1 MPGFW
6 RKCRITFRWF
16 RIAVW
21 LAVLAALAALL
32 WLNRV
37 GLPDFLKNRLV
48 ATLHERGV
56 DLEFSRM
63 RLNLVHGIVAD
74 NVRLGRAGTDG
85 RPDFSARQVQLR
97 LDFRAL
103 LARRL
108 QLDGLVLRD
117 GKFTLPL
124 PPAGRLALTN
134 LQAELRFATNDT
146 WTLDH
151 FSGDLNGVRLRLVG
165 EVAHAPEI
173 RDWKVFSAP
182 APADAGQG
190 AAATPLQKFSD
201 ALAAVKFGGPP
212 QLTVTFTGD
221 ARELESFALRGELAL
236 TNTAAYGVAVDRLR
250 THFMYFHHVW
260 RLPDLELAQART
272 RLRLAGE
279 VDTATKDFHGRL
291 GGALDAASVRPFL
304 KTTNAAH
311 GFGCLAFHE
320 PVALALAAAGNL
332 ADFHR
337 LTVTGRV
344 ALTNF
349 AVRGQTVDRLTA
361 GVAYS
366 NLTAEFSQPQLSRAG
381 GAQIFSAEQVL
392 LDLAGEKL
400 FIAHGAGHVAPM
412 VVGRAI
418 GPKTALAME
427 PYQFPAVPEV
437 RVSGWIPLRQKDDNV
452 VTDDAD
458 LQVDLV
464 GTHPFRWRKFATP
477 AITGTI
483 RWWKNYLFI
492 TNAVSECYGGEARGW
507 GKFDLLTPGAGTDFS
522 FFMTGTNVDL
532 HRMGLALWSPTNSL
546 EGALAGEITLTRAN
560 SDDWRTWNGFGALK
574 LRNGLLWNVPI
585 FGLISPVLN
594 TVAPG
599 LGNNRATEAAGNFTM
614 TNGVVFTDS
623 LKIHT
628 ALAQMDYVGTVD
640 LDENVNARV
649 TAQLMHSTPLLGP
662 VVSTVLWPVSK
673 IFECKVTGTLD
684 RPKPVPVY
692 FPKFLLAPLHPIQSL
707 EQLLPDPDKPKG

>member
-21 LAVLAALAALL
+21 LVVLAALAALL
-32 WLNRV
+32 WLNGV
-37 GLPDFLKNRLV
+37 GLPGFLKTRLV

-56 DLEFSRM
+56 ELEFSRM
-63 RLNLVHGIVAD
+63 RLSLVRGVVAD
-74 NVRLGRAGTDG
+74 SVRIGQGKTDS

-97 LDFRAL
+97 LNFPAL
-103 LARRL
+103 LERRL
-108 QLDGLVLRD
+108 QVDGLGLRD

-124 PPAGRLALTN
+124 SPTNQLALTN

-146 WTLDH
+146 WTLDR
-151 FSGDLNGVRLRLVG
+151 FSGDLNGVRILLSG

-173 RDWKVFSAP
+173 RNWKIFSRP
-182 APADAGQG
+182 
-190 AAATPLQKFSD
+190 AAAGSQGTTTAPLKDFSD
-201 ALAAVKFGGPP
+201 TLTSVKFGGPP
-212 QLTVTFTGD
+212 QLSVTFTGD
-221 ARELESFALRGELAL
+221 ARDVDSFRLRGELAL
-236 TNTAAYGVAVDRLR
+236 TNTVARGMAVDRLR
-250 THFMYFHHVW
+250 THFLYFKHVW
-260 RLPDLELAQART
+260 QLPDLELTQGRT

-279 VDTATKDFHGRL
+279 ADTTTKDFRCRL
-291 GGALDAASVRPFL
+291 NGALDAASVRPFL
-304 KTTNAAH
+304 TTSNAAG
-311 GFGCLAFHE
+311 GFNLLTFHKPLTLDLDADGNLRDFTRLAVTGH
-320 PVALALAAAGNL
+320 VALSDCAI
-332 ADFHR
+332 
-337 LTVTGRV
+337 
-344 ALTNF
+344 
-349 AVRGQTVDRLTA
+349 RGQTVDRLTT
-361 GVAYS
+361 GVTYS
-366 NLTAEFSQPQLSRAG
+366 NLTAEFFHPQLSRAG
-381 GAQIFSAEQVL
+381 GAQIFSAEKVL
-392 LDLAGEKL
+392 LDIAGEKL
-400 FIAHGAGHVAPM
+400 FIAHGAGHVEPM

-418 GPKTALAME
+418 GPKTAMAME
-427 PYQFPAVPEV
+427 PYQFPAVPET

-452 VTDDAD
+452 VTDEAD
-458 LQVDLV
+458 LRVDLV

-492 TNAVSECYGGEARGW
+492 TNAVTECYGGEARGW
-507 GKFDLLTPGAGTDFS
+507 GKFDLLTPGAGTDFN
-522 FFMTGTNVDL
+522 FFINGTNVDL

-546 EGALAGEITLTRAN
+546 EGALSGEITVSSAN
-560 SDDWRTWNGFGALK
+560 SDDWQTWNGFGALK

-585 FGLISPVLN
+585 FGLISPMLN

-614 TNGVVFTDS
+614 TNGVIFTDS

-649 TAQLMHSTPLLGP
+649 TAQLMRNTPLLGS

-684 RPKPVPVY
+684 RPRPVPVY
-692 FPKFLLAPLHPIQSL
+692 FPKLLLAPLHPIQSL
-707 EQLLPDPDKPKG
+707 EQLLPTTEKPKG

>member
-21 LAVLAALAALL
+21 LVLLTALAALL

-74 NVRLGRAGTDG
+74 NVRLGQARTDG

-97 LDFRAL
+97 LDFPAL

-117 GKFTLPL
+117 GKITLPL
-124 PPAGRLALTN
+124 PPVGRLALTN

-151 FSGDLNGVRLRLVG
+151 FSGDLNGVRLRLAG

-173 RDWKVFSAP
+173 RDWKIFSAP
-182 APADAGQG
+182 AAGGPGSTNPA
-190 AAATPLQKFSD
+190 LQQISD

-212 QLTVTFTGD
+212 QLTVNFTGD
-221 ARELESFALRGELAL
+221 ARDPDSFALHGELAL
-236 TNTAAYGVAVDRLR
+236 TNTVARGVAVDRLR
-250 THFMYFHHVW
+250 THFSYFHHLW
-260 RLPDLELAQART
+260 RLPDLEVAQART

-304 KTTNAAH
+304 TTSNAAR
-311 GFGCLAFHE
+311 GFNLLTFHK
-320 PVALALAAAGNL
+320 PLALDLDASGNL
-332 ADFHR
+332 HDFAR
-337 LTVTGRV
+337 LAVTGHV
-344 ALTNF
+344 TLSDCAI
-349 AVRGQTVDRLTA
+349 RGQTVDRLTT
-361 GVAYS
+361 GVTYS
-366 NLTAEFSQPQLSRAG
+366 NLTAEFFQPQLARAG
-381 GAQIFSAEQVL
+381 GAEFFSAEKVR

-437 RVSGWIPLRQKDDNV
+437 RVNGCIPLRQKDDNV

-492 TNAVSECYGGEARGW
+492 TNAVSECYGGEARGG

-522 FFMTGTNVDL
+522 FSMTGTNVDL

-546 EGALAGEITLTRAN
+546 EGALAGEITVTRAN
-560 SDDWRTWNGFGALK
+560 SDDWRTWNGLGALK

-585 FGLISPVLN
+585 FGLLSPVLN
-594 TVAPG
+594 KVAPG

-614 TNGVVFTDS
+614 TNGVIFTDS

-649 TAQLMHSTPLLGP
+649 TAQPMRNTPLLGS

-692 FPKFLLAPLHPIQSL
+692 FPKFLLAPLHPIKSL
-707 EQLLPDPDKPKG
+707 EELLPDPDKPKG

>member
-21 LAVLAALAALL
+21 LVVLAALTALL

-37 GLPDFLKNRLV
+37 GLPGFLKTRLV

-56 DLEFSRM
+56 ELEFSRM
-63 RLNLVHGIVAD
+63 RLSLVHGVVAD
-74 NVRLGRAGTDG
+74 NVCIGQGKTDG

-97 LDFRAL
+97 LDFPAL
-103 LARRL
+103 LERRL
-108 QLDGLVLRD
+108 QVNGLGLRD

-124 PPAGRLALTN
+124 SPTNQLALTN

-146 WTLDH
+146 WTLDR
-151 FSGDLNGVRLRLVG
+151 FSGDLNGVQILLSG

-173 RDWKVFSAP
+173 RNWKMFSSP
-182 APADAGQG
+182 
-190 AAATPLQKFSD
+190 AAAGSQRTATAPLKNISD
-201 ALAAVKFGGPP
+201 TLAAVKFGGPP
-212 QLTVTFTGD
+212 QLSVTFTGD
-221 ARELESFALRGELAL
+221 ARDLDTFRLRGELAF
-236 TNTAAYGVAVDRLR
+236 TNTMAHGVAVDRLR
-250 THFMYFHHVW
+250 THFLYFNHVW
-260 RLPDLELAQART
+260 QLPDLELAQGRT

-279 VDTATKDFHGRL
+279 ADTTTKDFRCRL
-291 GGALDAASVRPFL
+291 NGALDAASVRPFL
-304 KTTNAAH
+304 TASNAAG
-311 GFGCLAFHE
+311 GFNLLTFHK
-320 PVALALAAAGNL
+320 PITLDLDADGNL
-332 ADFHR
+332 RDFTR
-337 LTVTGRV
+337 LAVTGHV
-344 ALTNF
+344 TLSDCAI
-349 AVRGQTVDRLTA
+349 RGQTVDWLTT
-361 GVAYS
+361 GVTYS
-366 NLTAEFSQPQLSRAG
+366 NLTAEFFHPQLSRAG
-381 GAQIFSAEQVL
+381 GAQTFSAEKVL
-392 LDLAGEKL
+392 LDIAGEKL
-400 FIAHGAGHVAPM
+400 FIAHGAGHVEPM

-418 GPKTALAME
+418 GPKTAMAME
-427 PYQFPAVPEV
+427 PYQFPTVPET
-437 RVSGWIPLRQKDDNV
+437 RVSGWIPLKQKDDNV

-458 LQVDLV
+458 LRVDLI

-492 TNAVSECYGGEARGW
+492 TNAVTECYGGEARGW
-507 GKFDLLTPGAGTDFS
+507 GKFDLMTPGAGTDFS
-522 FFMTGTNVDL
+522 FFMHGTNVDL
-532 HRMGLALWSPTNSL
+532 QRMGLALWSPTNSL
-546 EGALAGEITLTRAN
+546 EGALSGEITLTSAN
-560 SDDWRTWNGFGALK
+560 SEDWRTWNGFGALK
-574 LRNGLLWNVPI
+574 LRDGLLWNVPI

-599 LGNNRATEAAGNFTM
+599 LGNNRATEAAGNFRM
-614 TNGVVFTDS
+614 TNGVIFTGS

-649 TAQLMHSTPLLGP
+649 TAQLMRNTPLLGS

-684 RPKPVPVY
+684 RPRPVPVY
-692 FPKFLLAPLHPIQSL
+692 FPKLLLAPLHPIQSL
-707 EQLLPDPDKPKG
+707 EELLPATEKPKG

>member
-21 LAVLAALAALL
+21 LVLLTALAALL

-37 GLPDFLKNRLV
+37 GLPDFLKTRLV

-56 DLEFSRM
+56 ELEFSRM
-63 RLNLVHGIVAD
+63 RLNLVHGVVAD
-74 NVRLGRAGTDG
+74 NVRIGQGKTDS

-97 LDFRAL
+97 LDFPAL
-103 LARRL
+103 LKRRL
-108 QLDGLVLRD
+108 QVDGLVLRD

-124 PPAGRLALTN
+124 SPTNQLVLTN

-146 WTLDH
+146 WTLDR
-151 FSGDLNGVRLRLVG
+151 FSGDLNGVRILLSG

-173 RDWKVFSAP
+173 RNWKIFSSPTA
-182 APADAGQG
+182 AASNQG
-190 AAATPLQKFSD
+190 ATTAPLQNISD
-201 ALAAVKFGGPP
+201 TLAAVKFGGPP
-212 QLTVTFTGD
+212 QLSVTFTGD
-221 ARELESFALRGELAL
+221 ARDLDSFALRGDLAL
-236 TNTAAYGVAVDRLR
+236 ASTVVHGVAVDHLR
-250 THFMYFHHVW
+250 THFSYFHHLWQV
-260 RLPDLELAQART
+260 LDLEVAQART

-279 VDTATKDFHGRL
+279 TDTTTKDFRCRL
-291 GGALDAASVRPFL
+291 NGALDAASVRPFL
-304 KTTNAAH
+304 TTSNAAG
-311 GFGCLAFHE
+311 GFNLLTFHK
-320 PVALALAAAGNL
+320 PITLDLNADGNL
-332 ADFHR
+332 RDFTR
-337 LTVTGRV
+337 LAVTGHV
-344 ALTNF
+344 TLSDCAI
-349 AVRGQTVDRLTA
+349 RGQTVDWLTT
-361 GVAYS
+361 GVTYS
-366 NLTAEFSQPQLSRAG
+366 NLTAEFFHPQLSRADG
-381 GAQIFSAEQVL
+381 TQNFSAEKVL
-392 LDLAGEKL
+392 LDIAGEKL
-400 FIAHGAGHVAPM
+400 FIAHGTGHVEPM

-418 GPKTALAME
+418 GPMTALAMA
-427 PYQFPAVPEV
+427 PYQFPAVPET
-437 RVSGWIPLRQKDDNV
+437 RVSGWIPLKQIDDNV

-464 GTHPFRWRKFATP
+464 GTHPFRWRKFETP

-492 TNAVSECYGGEARGW
+492 TNAVTECYGGEARGW
-507 GKFDLLTPGAGTDFS
+507 GKFDLLTPGAGTDFN
-522 FFMTGTNVDL
+522 FFINGTNVDL

-546 EGALAGEITLTRAN
+546 EGALSGEITLTSAN

-585 FGLISPVLN
+585 FGLISSMLN

-599 LGNNRATEAAGNFTM
+599 LGNNRATEAAGKFTM
-614 TNGVVFTDS
+614 TNGVIFTDS

-649 TAQLMHSTPLLGP
+649 TAQLMRNTPLLGS
-662 VVSTVLWPVSK
+662 VVSTMLWPVSK

-684 RPKPVPVY
+684 RPRPVPVY
-692 FPKFLLAPLHPIQSL
+692 FPKLLLAPLHPIQSL
-707 EQLLPDPDKPKG
+707 EQLLPATDKPKG